1 MKHSKLSILLSLL
14 FLSNATTSFCQN
26 DLSFIN
32 IGDFKTVE
40 GETIKNCKL
49 GYRTFGTLNEDKS
62 NVVLWTTWFTG
73 TSADL
78 VNYNILN
85 STMDTSG
92 LYIIAVDALTN
103 GVSSSPSNS
112 ENFPAVTIRDMVN
125 SQHLLLTKHLSI
137 NHIKAVMG
145 YSMGGIQALE
155 WSIAYPQFMDK
166 VVSIAGT
173 PKLSFYDLL
182 LWNTQIKLIENAKN
196 DPQKL
201 SFAMERVMDL
211 TTMNLYT
218 PAYYASSQNADNM
231 ESYMENIYKQ
241 QKMKPEDYLAGLR
254 AIVRQNLFVAQDGS
268 VNDLNKIIKAKILL
282 IAAEQDHMA
291 NPIGSITLSKEL
303 DAPLLVLESNC
314 GHIAVFCEAKKIRK
328 VVMDFL

>member
-218 PAYYASSQNADNM
+218 PA
-231 ESYMENIYKQ
+231 
-241 QKMKPEDYLAGLR
+241 
-254 AIVRQNLFVAQDGS
+254 
-268 VNDLNKIIKAKILL
+268 
-282 IAAEQDHMA
+282 
-291 NPIGSITLSKEL
+291 
-303 DAPLLVLESNC
+303 
-314 GHIAVFCEAKKIRK
+314 
-328 VVMDFL
+328 

>member
-1 MKHSKLSILLSLL
+1 
-14 FLSNATTSFCQN
+14 
-26 DLSFIN
+26 
-32 IGDFKTVE
+32 
-40 GETIKNCKL
+40 
-49 GYRTFGTLNEDKS
+49 
-62 NVVLWTTWFTG
+62 
-73 TSADL
+73 
-78 VNYNILN
+78 
-85 STMDTSG
+85 
-92 LYIIAVDALTN
+92 
-103 GVSSSPSNS
+103 
-112 ENFPAVTIRDMVN
+112 
-125 SQHLLLTKHLSI
+125 
-137 NHIKAVMG
+137 
-145 YSMGGIQALE
+145 
-155 WSIAYPQFMDK
+155 
-166 VVSIAGT
+166 
-173 PKLSFYDLL
+173 
-182 LWNTQIKLIENAKN
+182 
-196 DPQKL
+196 
-201 SFAMERVMDL
+201 MERVMDL